1 MPAVQCVVVASARS
15 WARAESRRHGSSSA
29 GNGAEGARGAGRAV
43 GRTVGRTVGA
53 GRRLRLRALRFL
65 FLFPRGERGALL

>member
-29 GNGAEGARGAGRAV
+29 GNGTEGARGAGRAA
-43 GRTVGRTVGA
+43 GRTVGA
-53 GRRLRLRALRFL
+53 GRRLRALRFL

>member
-29 GNGAEGARGAGRAV
+29 GNGAEGARGAGRAA
-43 GRTVGRTVGA
+43 GRTVGA
-53 GRRLRLRALRFL
+53 GRRLRALRFL

>member
-29 GNGAEGARGAGRAV
+29 GNGTEGARGAGRAA

-53 GRRLRLRALRFL
+53 GRRLRALRFL